1 MGAGSAGTNTIN
13 YQSAT
18 QSMLTG
24 LLDVSSSLN
33 TYIYDRSGSQNITGG
48 TYRNLTIAGSGSK
61 TLQGNVSVLNTLVTG
76 SLITL
81 VTGSY
86 TLTNP

>member
-1 MGAGSAGTNTIN
+1 
-13 YQSAT
+13 
-18 QSMLTG
+18 MLTG
-24 LLDVSSSLN
+24 LLNVSSSSN
-33 TYIYDRSGSQNITGG
+33 TFIYDSSGSQNITGG
-48 TYRNLTIAGSGSK
+48 IYRNLTIAGSGSK
-61 TLQGNVSVLNTLVTG
+61 TLQGNVSVLNTFTTS